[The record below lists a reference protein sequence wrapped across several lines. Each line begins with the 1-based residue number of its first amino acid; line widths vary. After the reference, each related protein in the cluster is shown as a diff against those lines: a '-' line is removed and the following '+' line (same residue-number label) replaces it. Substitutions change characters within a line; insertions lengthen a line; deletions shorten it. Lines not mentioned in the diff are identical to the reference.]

1 MEFMLIKIN
10 RNNTVDENA
19 LRGRAQVTLRA
30 VPRTGVTFE
39 KIKSGYF
46 FRLMAIFFVGYVR

>member
-19 LRGRAQVTLRA
+19 LRGRAQVTLRCEGEGGSA
-30 VPRTGVTFE
+30 L
-39 KIKSGYF
+39 S
-46 FRLMAIFFVGYVR
+46 